1 MLELEGFVG
10 HVNVL
15 IWKKG
20 GVYHKGTL
28 GKVSYC
34 LSGLVMYTT
43 HEKPCNL
50 YIQETC

>member
-1 MLELEGFVG
+1 MLELEAFVG
-10 HVNVL
+10 YVDVL

-34 LSGLVMYTT
+34 LSGA
-43 HEKPCNL
+43 CNVHSPREAL
-50 YIQETC
+50 

>member
-10 HVNVL
+10 HVDVL

-28 GKVSYC
+28 GRDLTVSR
-34 LSGLVMYTT
+34 GLVMYTAQ
-43 HEKPCNL
+43 EKPCNL